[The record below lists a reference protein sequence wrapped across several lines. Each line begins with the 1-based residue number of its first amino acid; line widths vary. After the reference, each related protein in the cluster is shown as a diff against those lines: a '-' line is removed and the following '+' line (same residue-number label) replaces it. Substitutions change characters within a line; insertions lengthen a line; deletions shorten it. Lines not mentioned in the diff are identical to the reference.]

1 MKSGSVPESRECPNC
16 GSRVTKKARF
26 CPECG
31 VRLDEGGTVV
41 QEVPLDET
49 GPVPIELTSAA
60 PRFFGVTPP
69 AAVLA
74 LGAASLA
81 LAVVML
87 VAGHTVVG
95 GVLLAVAGILFALFA
110 ALARRL
116 PDTPAARLSLG
127 AMSALR
133 ARAGFAV
140 EALAVHSSARVEL
153 FRLRRELL
161 ELAVERAEC
170 ARVFGEAVYADD
182 TEPSE
187 TARARMAELDGLI
200 AAKEEAME
208 QTASGAMERLQH
220 AQLQVQPTQ
229 IETPEPPSPEPYPEP
244 TPPPEPVPMP
254 EPTPEPSEPPGPVRI
269 PEPGPE
275 PSPPA
280 QPQG

>member
-1 MKSGSVPESRECPNC
+1 MPEARKCRNC
-16 GSRVTKKARF
+16 GSRLTKKARF

-31 VRLDEGGTVV
+31 VRVEEGGTVV
-41 QEVPLDET
+41 QELPREET
-49 GPVPIELTSAA
+49 GPVPVEITTAA

-74 LGAASLA
+74 LGATSLA
-81 LAVVML
+81 LGIVL
-87 VAGHTVVG
+87 LITGHTVVG
-95 GVLLAVAGILFALFA
+95 GILLAVAGIFFALFSS
-110 ALARRL
+110 LARRL
-116 PDTPAARLSLG
+116 PDTTAARVSMGALG
-127 AMSALR
+127 AVR

-140 EALAVHSSARVEL
+140 EAVTVHSSVRVEL
-153 FRLRRELL
+153 FKLRRELL
-161 ELAVERAEC
+161 ELAAQRAEC

-182 TEPSE
+182 PEASE

-208 QTASGAMERLQH
+208 QTASGAVERLQR

-244 TPPPEPVPMP
+244 TPPPAPVPMP

-280 QPQG
+280 TPQG

>member
-1 MKSGSVPESRECPNC
+1 MPEARKCPNC
-16 GSRVTKKARF
+16 GSRLTKKARF

-31 VRLDEGGTVV
+31 VRVEEGGTVI
-41 QEVPLDET
+41 QELPQEET
-49 GPVPIELTSAA
+49 GPVPVEIATAA

-74 LGAASLA
+74 LGAVSLA
-81 LAVVML
+81 LGIVLL
-87 VAGHTVVG
+87 VTGHTVVG
-95 GVLLAVAGILFALFA
+95 GVLLAVAGIFFALFSS
-110 ALARRL
+110 LARRL
-116 PDTPAARLSLG
+116 PDTTAARVSMGALG
-127 AMSALR
+127 AVRS
-133 ARAGFAV
+133 RAGFAV
-140 EALAVHSSARVEL
+140 EALTVHSSARVEL
-153 FRLRRELL
+153 FKLRRELL
-161 ELAVERAEC
+161 ELVAQRAEC

-182 TEPSE
+182 SEASE
-187 TARARMAELDGLI
+187 TARERLAELDGLI

-208 QTASGAMERLQH
+208 QTASGAVERLQR

-244 TPPPEPVPMP
+244 TPPPAPVPMP

-280 QPQG
+280 TPQG

>member
-1 MKSGSVPESRECPNC
+1 MPEARKCPNC
-16 GSRVTKKARF
+16 GSRLTKKARF

-31 VRLDEGGTVV
+31 VRVEEGGTVV
-41 QEVPLDET
+41 QEPPQEET
-49 GPVPIELTSAA
+49 GPVPVEITTAA

-81 LAVVML
+81 LGIVLL
-87 VAGHTVVG
+87 VTGHTVVG
-95 GVLLAVAGILFALFA
+95 GVLLAVAGIFFALFSS
-110 ALARRL
+110 LARRL
-116 PDTPAARLSLG
+116 PDTTAARVSMGALG
-127 AMSALR
+127 AVRS
-133 ARAGFAV
+133 RAGFAV
-140 EALAVHSSARVEL
+140 EALTVHSSARVEL
-153 FRLRRELL
+153 FKLRRELL
-161 ELAVERAEC
+161 ELVAQRAEC

-182 TEPSE
+182 SEASE
-187 TARARMAELDGLI
+187 TARERLAELDGLI

-208 QTASGAMERLQH
+208 QTASGAVERLQR

-244 TPPPEPVPMP
+244 TPPPAPVPMP

-280 QPQG
+280 TPQG

>member
-1 MKSGSVPESRECPNC
+1 MPEARKCPNC
-16 GSRVTKKARF
+16 GSRLTKKARF

-31 VRLDEGGTVV
+31 VRVEEGGTVI
-41 QEVPLDET
+41 QELPQEET
-49 GPVPIELTSAA
+49 GPVPVEITTAA

-81 LAVVML
+81 LGIVL
-87 VAGHTVVG
+87 LITGHTVVG
-95 GVLLAVAGILFALFA
+95 GVLLAVAGIFFALCSS
-110 ALARRL
+110 LARRL
-116 PDTPAARLSLG
+116 PDTTAARVSMGALG
-127 AMSALR
+127 AVRSR
-133 ARAGFAV
+133 ASFAV
-140 EALAVHSSARVEL
+140 EALTVHSSARVEL
-153 FRLRRELL
+153 FKLRRELL
-161 ELAVERAEC
+161 ELVAQRAEC

-182 TEPSE
+182 SEASE
-187 TARARMAELDGLI
+187 TARERLAELDGLI

-208 QTASGAMERLQH
+208 QTASGAVERLQR

-244 TPPPEPVPMP
+244 TPPPAPVPMP

-280 QPQG
+280 TPQG

>member
-1 MKSGSVPESRECPNC
+1 VPEARKCRNC
-16 GSRVTKKARF
+16 GSRLTKKARF

-31 VRLDEGGTVV
+31 VRVEEGGTVV
-41 QEVPLDET
+41 QELPQEET
-49 GPVPIELTSAA
+49 GPVPVEITTAA

-74 LGAASLA
+74 LGAVSLA
-81 LAVVML
+81 LGIALL
-87 VAGHTVVG
+87 VTGHTVVG
-95 GVLLAVAGILFALFA
+95 GVLLAVAGIFFALFSS
-110 ALARRL
+110 LARRL
-116 PDTPAARLSLG
+116 PDTTAARVSMGALG
-127 AMSALR
+127 AVRS
-133 ARAGFAV
+133 RAGFAV
-140 EALAVHSSARVEL
+140 EALTVHLSARVEL
-153 FRLRRELL
+153 FKLRRELL
-161 ELAVERAEC
+161 ELAAQRAEC

-182 TEPSE
+182 PEASE
-187 TARARMAELDGLI
+187 TARARMSELDGLV

-208 QTASGAMERLQH
+208 QTASGAVERLQR

-244 TPPPEPVPMP
+244 TPPPAPVPMP

-280 QPQG
+280 TPQG

>member
-1 MKSGSVPESRECPNC
+1 VPAAARECPNC
-16 GSRVTKKARF
+16 GSRLTKKARF

-31 VRLDEGGTVV
+31 IRVEEGETVV

-49 GPVPIELTSAA
+49 GPVPVEITTAER
-60 PRFFGVTPP
+60 RFFGVTPP
-69 AAVLA
+69 AAMLA

-81 LAVVML
+81 LAIVLL
-87 VAGHTVVG
+87 VTGHVVVG
-95 GVLLAVAGILFALFA
+95 GVLLAVAGIFFGLFAS
-110 ALARRL
+110 LARRL
-116 PDTPAARLSLG
+116 PDTTAVKVSRG
-127 AMSALR
+127 AFGALR
-133 ARAGFAV
+133 ARAGFAA
-140 EALAVHSSARVEL
+140 EALSVHSSARVEL
-153 FRLRRELL
+153 FKLRRELFAL
-161 ELAVERAEC
+161 RNERAEC

-182 TEPSE
+182 PQASE
-187 TARARMAELDGLI
+187 SARARMEELDGLI

-244 TPPPEPVPMP
+244 TPPPAPVPMP

-280 QPQG
+280 TPQG

>member
-1 MKSGSVPESRECPNC
+1 MPEARKCPNC
-16 GSRVTKKARF
+16 GSRLTKKARF

-31 VRLDEGGTVV
+31 VRVEEGGTVV
-41 QEVPLDET
+41 QEIPSEET
-49 GPVPIELTSAA
+49 GPVPVEVTTAA

-74 LGAASLA
+74 LAAASLA
-81 LAVVML
+81 LAIVML
-87 VAGHTVVG
+87 VTGHTIVG
-95 GVLLAVAGILFALFA
+95 GVLLAVAGILFAVFA
-110 ALARRL
+110 GLARRL
-116 PDTPAARLSLG
+116 PDATAVRVSRGALG
-127 AMSALR
+127 AVR
-133 ARAGFAV
+133 TRAGFAL
-140 EALAVHSSARVEL
+140 EALSVHSSARVEL

-161 ELAVERAEC
+161 ALHTERAEC

-182 TEPSE
+182 TDASQS
-187 TARARMAELDGLI
+187 ARARMEALDGLI

-208 QTASGAMERLQH
+208 QTASGAVERLRR

-244 TPPPEPVPMP
+244 IPSPAPVPMP

>member
-1 MKSGSVPESRECPNC
+1 VPQAARKCPNC
-16 GSRVTKKARF
+16 GSRLTKKARF

-31 VRLDEGGTVV
+31 VRVEESGTVV

-49 GPVPIELTSAA
+49 GPVPVEVTTVA

-69 AAVLA
+69 AAVLG

-81 LAVVML
+81 LGIVML
-87 VAGHTVVG
+87 VTGHTVVG

-110 ALARRL
+110 TLAQRL
-116 PDTPAARLSLG
+116 PDATAVRVSRG
-127 AMSALR
+127 AVGAVR

-140 EALAVHSSARVEL
+140 EALTVHSSARMEL

-161 ELAVERAEC
+161 DLTTQRAEC

-182 TEPSE
+182 TEASE
-187 TARARMAELDGLI
+187 AARARMAELDGLI

-208 QTASGAMERLQH
+208 QTASGAVERLQR

-244 TPPPEPVPMP
+244 MPPPAPVPMP
-254 EPTPEPSEPPGPVRI
+254 EPTPEPSEPPGPAYV
-269 PEPGPE
+269 PEPTPAPSPPPGPE
-275 PSPPA
+275 
-280 QPQG
+280 